1 MAFDT
6 VLPSVPAWSA
16 YLAVAVG
23 GIAGASHA
31 ARRGF
36 DVIGVLGLAAATGVG
51 GLLLRDVLLQKG
63 TPVVLTDPRYLLS
76 AAFAAL
82 LGFFFARAISTLS
95 RVLLGLDALAMGL
108 FVALGSSAAIFF
120 GLGVAPAVFLGLVT
134 AIGGGILRDVLSG
147 EAPAVLRPGIF
158 SGVAALIGAVTF
170 VALYEFGLPTFW
182 NQIATIGTVF
192 IVRILALWR
201 GWESPTP
208 VDMTDRLSHMLSH
221 ARVAPSFRPHMHL
234 PVHRGGSA
242 AGHDEAAA
250 TSDPTAPGALTE
262 EFGEDPP
269 APIWIPDDAP
279 APAAL
284 PDEQG
289 KAE

>member
-1 MAFDT
+1 MALDT

-23 GIAGASHA
+23 GVAGASHA

-36 DVIGVLGLAAATGVG
+36 DVIGVLGLAAAAGLG

-82 LGFFFARAISTLS
+82 LGFFFARLISKL
-95 RVLLGLDALAMGL
+95 RRLLLGLDALAMGL
-108 FVALGSSAAIFF
+108 FVALGASAAIFF
-120 GLGVAPAVFLGLVT
+120 GLGVVPAIFLGMVT
-134 AIGGGILRDVLSG
+134 AIGGGLLRDLLSG

-158 SGVAALIGAVTF
+158 SGVAALIGAIVF
-170 VALYEFGLPTFW
+170 VGLYELGLATFW
-182 NQIATIGTVF
+182 NQIATIATVF
-192 IVRILALWR
+192 VVRILALWR

-208 VDMTDRLSHMLSH
+208 VDMTDRISHVFAH
-221 ARVAPSFRPHMHL
+221 ARVPAFRPHVHL
-234 PVHRGGSA
+234 PLHRGGADTEKSGSSVSA
-242 AGHDEAAA
+242 D
-250 TSDPTAPGALTE
+250 DPRTALADL
-262 EFGEDPP
+262 GEDPP
-269 APIWIPDDAP
+269 APIWVGDNSP

-284 PDEQG
+284 PDDGERI
-289 KAE
+289 E